1 MIGQNGKGS
10 NVACACSYF
19 ATTSIIGINLKVNFF
34 IVSITVEW
42 NSSKMEVRNK
52 KKLFGNEFASKVN
65 AITN

>member
-42 NSSKMEVRNK
+42 NSSKMEVGNK
-52 KKLFGNEFASKVN
+52 KKQFGNDFASKVN